1 MLTKKSC
8 KSSNIIYIIYLICIS
23 YLVKNETQ
31 NENQNENQN
40 ETILYIY
47 FIIPIQYIQYICH

>member
-31 NENQNENQN
+31 NENQNE
-40 ETILYIY
+40 TILYIY